1 MSGARRNGLSWV
13 AASTAVCLLM
23 LVTSAWAA
31 MPAWAAPPSQQGEVV
46 HVVQA
51 GETLFVIAQQYG
63 VTVDEIVAANGIA
76 DPDQISVGQRLTIVP
91 SGTAPPATDAAAT
104 VQYAV
109 QPGDTLAIIARR
121 YGTTTQA
128 LAERNRLAN
137 PHLIYVG
144 QVLKV
149 PSTGAEVAPTGRAV
163 YIVQVGDTLARIAG
177 RYGIS
182 VWSLAQS
189 NQIDNPNV
197 IRVGQQLLIP
207 TSGGDSNL
215 PPPFVSLRLIP
226 TVAVQGQTV
235 QIEIETDGEAELA
248 GTFSGQSLAFVG
260 EGGTYR
266 TLLGVGAMASP
277 GSYVLDL
284 VAKQGERAVS
294 VRSLIQ
300 VAAGDFRVLYLTIPS
315 DRQSLLDPDLVAAEG
330 ERVRTVMGQVSFP
343 GMWDGPFSIPLAGDP
358 QINDGYGT
366 RRSYNGGPA
375 TSYHG
380 GIDYDAEA
388 GDPVY
393 CPAPGRVVL
402 AEPLQVRGNAVIVD
416 HGRGVLTGYWHLS
429 EIAVT
434 VGQQVGRGDV
444 LAYVGSTG
452 LSTGPHLHW
461 EMRVAGVQ
469 VDPLQWVRENIR

>member
-1 MSGARRNGLSWV
+1 
-13 AASTAVCLLM
+13 
-23 LVTSAWAA
+23 
-31 MPAWAAPPSQQGEVV
+31 
-46 HVVQA
+46 
-51 GETLFVIAQQYG
+51 
-63 VTVDEIVAANGIA
+63 
-76 DPDQISVGQRLTIVP
+76 
-91 SGTAPPATDAAAT
+91 
-104 VQYAV
+104 
-109 QPGDTLAIIARR
+109 
-121 YGTTTQA
+121 
-128 LAERNRLAN
+128 
-137 PHLIYVG
+137 
-144 QVLKV
+144 
-149 PSTGAEVAPTGRAV
+149 
-163 YIVQVGDTLARIAG
+163 
-177 RYGIS
+177 
-182 VWSLAQS
+182 
-189 NQIDNPNV
+189 
-197 IRVGQQLLIP
+197 
-207 TSGGDSNL
+207 
-215 PPPFVSLRLIP
+215 
-226 TVAVQGQTV
+226 
-235 QIEIETDGEAELA
+235 
-248 GTFSGQSLAFVG
+248 
-260 EGGTYR
+260 
-266 TLLGVGAMASP
+266 
-277 GSYVLDL
+277 
-284 VAKQGERAVS
+284 
-294 VRSLIQ
+294 IQ